1 MRLIQHPTGRTQT
14 PMNCYEIRQSW
25 PLKKNSRM
33 SKLLREVQPDDL
45 DRHRARLPEVQRLF
59 SQSRRGGQAPV
70 SIKSRLDRHRA
81 RLPEVQRLFSQ
92 LRRGGQAPVSIKSR
106 LDRHRARLPEVQ
118 RLFSQS
124 RLEAQVARNSERHL
138 QPILTQQMIHP
149 RVNAPVPN

>member
-33 SKLLREVQPDDL
+33 SKLLREVQPDD
-45 DRHRARLPEVQRLF
+45 
-59 SQSRRGGQAPV
+59 
-70 SIKSRLDRHRA
+70 LDRHRA